1 MVELRRIQCML
12 FAMLRF
18 SFLWMILMFVFS
30 GWALA
35 DDLNDSL
42 REMMVERQIKA
53 RGISDEAT
61 LKAMAVVERHR
72 FVDGRISDRAY
83 EDRPLPI
90 GHGQTISQPYI
101 VAFMTEIVQPK
112 PEHRVLEIGA
122 GSGYQAAV
130 LAEIVEK
137 VYTVEIVRPLAEAA
151 GKLMETLGYD
161 NVEVRFGDGYYGWP
175 EKAPFDSIVVTA
187 AAEYIPPPLIEQ
199 LKDGGRMIIP
209 VGSPLR
215 TQQLMLV
222 EKKNGTVQTRSLMPV
237 RFVPFTRADE

>member
-1 MVELRRIQCML
+1 MFDMVKLCLCWMAALCL
-12 FAMLRF
+12 FVSWGFAE
-18 SFLWMILMFVFS
+18 
-30 GWALA
+30 
-35 DDLNDSL
+35 DSNAAL
-42 REMMVERQIKA
+42 RERMVTQQIEA

-61 LKAMAVVERHR
+61 LKAMAAVERHH
-72 FVDGRISDRAY
+72 FVDGRLAGRAY

-130 LAEIVEK
+130 LAEIVDE
-137 VYTVEIVRPLAEAA
+137 VYTIEIVEPLAETSA
-151 GKLMETLGYD
+151 GVLQRLGYD
-161 NVEVRFGDGYYGWP
+161 NVEVRHGDGYYGW
-175 EKAPFDSIVVTA
+175 EDKAPFDSIVVTA

-199 LKDGGRMIIP
+199 LKEGGRMIIP

-222 EKKNGTVQTRSLMPV
+222 EKRDGEVQTRNLMPV
-237 RFVPFTRADE
+237 RFVPFTRADD